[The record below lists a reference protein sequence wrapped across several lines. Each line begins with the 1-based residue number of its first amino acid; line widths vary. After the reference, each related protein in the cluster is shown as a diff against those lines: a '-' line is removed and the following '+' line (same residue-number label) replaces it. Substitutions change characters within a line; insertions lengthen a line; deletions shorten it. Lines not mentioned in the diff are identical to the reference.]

1 MTTTEKQIRV
11 MLVDDH
17 VLLREGLRALVEMEP
32 DMEVVGE
39 ADNGRDA
46 VETVRELTPDVVVM
60 DIGMPELNGIDATRQ
75 LHGRLQG
82 RRTNV
87 SILCLSVHREKRL
100 VAAMLKAGAA
110 GYLLKTSARMELI
123 EALRTV
129 ASGETYLS
137 PPIAGDIVEHHL
149 RDHTRGK
156 RGAYTAL
163 TDREREVLQLIAE
176 GHHTK
181 SVADRLNISP
191 KTVLTHRENMMKKLG
206 IDSVSGLTRYAL
218 REGLAQL

>member
-1 MTTTEKQIRV
+1 MTTTGKRIRV

-17 VLLREGLRALVEMEP
+17 VILREGLRALVEMEP

-46 VETVRELTPDVVVM
+46 IAKVQELTPDVVVM
-60 DIGMPELNGIDATRQ
+60 DVGMPELNGIDATRLIQ
-75 LHGRLQG
+75 EQRS
-82 RRTNV
+82 NV

-110 GYLLKTSARMELI
+110 GYLLKTSARKELV

-137 PPIAGDIVEHHL
+137 PPIAGDVVEHHL
-149 RDHTRGK
+149 RSRTRGK

-181 SVADRLNISP
+181 AVADRLHVSP
-191 KTVLTHRENMMKKLG
+191 KTVLTHRENMMKKLS

>member
-1 MTTTEKQIRV
+1 MTTTEKRIRV

-32 DMEVVGE
+32 DMVVVGE

-46 VETVRELTPDVVVM
+46 VEMVRELTPDVVVM

-75 LHGRLQG
+75 LQG

-100 VAAMLKAGAA
+100 VAAMLEAGAA
-110 GYLLKTSARMELI
+110 GYLLKTSARTELI

-149 RDHTRGK
+149 RDRTHGK

-181 SVADRLNISP
+181 AVADRLNISP